1 MILQCKKGIFGGQA
15 SALDIWLTTKRA
27 KPLFQLNEYIGIH
40 LMQVSG
46 LITTKETPNYFI
58 CKRLEASFVK
68 NEKLPLALFPRAIC
82 KRSFNGLGC
91 GSSNF

>member
-1 MILQCKKGIFGGQA
+1 
-15 SALDIWLTTKRA
+15 
-27 KPLFQLNEYIGIH
+27 
-40 LMQVSG
+40 MQVSG

-58 CKRLEASFVK
+58 CKRLEASFVT

-82 KRSFNGLGC
+82 KRIFNGLGC